1 MWTVSLSLG
10 TLVGAPSVWWAE
22 GDPDGRG
29 QGEWDVLGR
38 FSSCISP
45 GLPPTLKEGPPK
57 PPLMSPTPAPSNST
71 RTSLCQAP
79 SLDSTG

>member
-1 MWTVSLSLG
+1 MLSLE
-10 TLVGAPSVWWAE
+10 TLVGAQSVWWAE

-38 FSSCISP
+38 FLSCQ

-57 PPLMSPTPAPSNST
+57 PPLMSPTPAPSKGT
-71 RTSLCQAP
+71 RTPLSQAP
-79 SLDSTG
+79 SLDSTSSHTE